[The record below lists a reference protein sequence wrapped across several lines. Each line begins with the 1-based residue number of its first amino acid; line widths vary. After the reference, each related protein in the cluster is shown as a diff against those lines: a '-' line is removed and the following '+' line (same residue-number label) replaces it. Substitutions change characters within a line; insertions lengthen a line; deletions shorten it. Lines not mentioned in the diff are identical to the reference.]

1 MLKNELKIIRNPDI
15 GTFEQIF
22 TEESSI
28 YNEFL
33 VLHQSKDLIVSYHTL
48 GTSQNSNLPCIKLEF
63 MFDPQLSLDDVIQS
77 LQIES
82 RRRSWDPFIKTSKV
96 IHTSESGRLQI
107 VYTQYK
113 EQMEQ
118 APRHFFEKKLHF
130 SVSEES

>member
-1 MLKNELKIIRNPDI
+1 MLKNELKIIRNPDV

-63 MFDPQLSLDDVIQS
+63 MFDPLISLDDVIQS

-107 VYTQYK
+107 VYT
-113 EQMEQ
+113 
-118 APRHFFEKKLHF
+118 
-130 SVSEES
+130 